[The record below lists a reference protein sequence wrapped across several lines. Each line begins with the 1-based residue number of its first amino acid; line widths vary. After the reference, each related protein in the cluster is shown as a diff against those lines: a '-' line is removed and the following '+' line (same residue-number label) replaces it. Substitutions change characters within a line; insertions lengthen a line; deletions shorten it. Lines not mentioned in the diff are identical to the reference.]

1 MYLPKIAILLGAS
14 SIEGFSTKSFTL
26 YTLSSICIPFT
37 IPYYLHFQV
46 LLLVHLKLL
55 SYTRYNNP

>member
-37 IPYYLHFQV
+37 IPYLFTFSGATSCTPKIVV
-46 LLLVHLKLL
+46 LYSL
-55 SYTRYNNP
+55 